1 MSKTASCMTYI
12 AGLVVHM
19 QPARMAEVHA
29 AIRALP
35 GAEVHSHTE
44 TGKTVVTLEADSTAG
59 ISEQLNAI
67 HAVPG
72 VLAAALVYE
81 AHEETGHEHAA

>member
-1 MSKTASCMTYI
+1 MSPSIHI
-12 AGLVVHM
+12 AGLVVHV
-19 QPARMAEVHA
+19 QPRRMAEVHA

-44 TGKTVVTLEADSTAG
+44 NGKTVVTLEAADTALIG
-59 ISEQLNAI
+59 QRLNEIGALE
-67 HAVPG
+67 G

-81 AHEETGHEHAA
+81 AHEEMQDEHTA

>member
-1 MSKTASCMTYI
+1 MSCPIHI
-12 AGLVVHM
+12 AGLVVHI

-44 TGKTVVTLEADSTAG
+44 TGKTVVTLEADDAALIG
-59 ISEQLNAI
+59 DQLNAI
-67 HAVPG
+67 HAIEG

-81 AHEETGHEHAA
+81 AHEEEGHEHAA